1 MHKYDPKE
9 YDPAIVQQF
18 FDHDYHDR
26 GMIKWQGYMLSDH
39 TSALKKESK
48 QRATVIEPKPLM
60 TAEEIGEVLEQ
71 SYANNKRVS
80 LQLYSTS
87 SDRTLEPDKTGKVL
101 GVQDNNVFV
110 DGNDWI
116 AIDTIRHAE
125 LI

>member
-1 MHKYDPKE
+1 MHQYDPKE
-9 YDPAIVQQF
+9 YDPTIVQQF

-39 TSALKKESK
+39 TSALKKENE
-48 QRATVIEPKPLM
+48 QRDTVIEPKPVM

-80 LQLYSTS
+80 LQLYSTN

-116 AIDTIRHAE
+116 AIDAIRHAE